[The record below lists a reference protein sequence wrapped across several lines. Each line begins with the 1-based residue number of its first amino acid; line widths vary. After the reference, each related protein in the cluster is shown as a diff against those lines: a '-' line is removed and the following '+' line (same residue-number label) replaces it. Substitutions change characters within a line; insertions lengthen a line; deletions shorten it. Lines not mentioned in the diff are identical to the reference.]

1 MGRCSF
7 TARQVRAVIFLL
19 RSVSLKLDRYIMKLF
34 LMLKTLLALGLFAAS
49 IPAVW
54 GQGDK
59 YSETQVSFRN
69 GETEIAASL
78 YLPQKVE
85 PFSAVVIVHGSGN
98 SDRSNA
104 WTLAYAKALAKRG
117 IAVLYPD
124 KRGAGASK
132 GDWKTASFS
141 DLAGDAIAGVE
152 LLRNDKRIDKAKIG
166 LIGFSQGGHT
176 IPLAASL
183 SPQIA
188 FSISISGSTVPI
200 LEQIADEIEMSAERA
215 VLNPEQIITVRE
227 INQRALNYALTG
239 KGWDEYKNLLDNAK
253 NGSLKGHKIV
263 EGFPATADHWF
274 AQHIRTIGNYDPML
288 YWAKLSHPVLFVYG
302 GQDTNIRVSKSISR
316 IEKRLDPGKLDYTLM
331 LFHKN
336 GHTLFRDD
344 LLDFMVRWIR
354 DGN

>member
-1 MGRCSF
+1 
-7 TARQVRAVIFLL
+7 
-19 RSVSLKLDRYIMKLF
+19 
-34 LMLKTLLALGLFAAS
+34 MLKILLTMGLFAAS
-49 IPAVW
+49 ISAVL

-59 YSETQVSFRN
+59 YLTAEVSFRN
-69 GETEIAASL
+69 GETELAASL
-78 YLPQKVE
+78 YIPRKAGPVA
-85 PFSAVVIVHGSGN
+85 AVVIVHGSGN

-104 WTLAYAKALAKRG
+104 WTLAYAKALAERG

-152 LLRNDKRIDKAKIG
+152 TLRSDKRIDKAKIG
-166 LIGFSQGGHT
+166 LIGFSQGGHI

-183 SPQIA
+183 SPHVA
-188 FSISISGSTVPI
+188 FSISVSGSTVPI

-215 VLNPEQIITVRE
+215 DLNPEQIITVRE

-239 KGWDEYKNLLDNAK
+239 KGWDEYHKLLDNAK
-253 NGSLKGHKIV
+253 NGTLKGHKIV
-263 EGFPATADHWF
+263 DGFPATADHWF
-274 AQHIRTIGNYDPML
+274 AQNIRTLGNYDPML

-316 IEKRLDPGKLDYTLM
+316 IEKRLDPGKLDYTLI

-336 GHTLFRDD
+336 GHALFRDD
-344 LLDFMVRWIR
+344 LLDFMVRWMR
-354 DGN
+354 RGD